1 MTAQSLTITIAGAR
15 LHDARGVPLAA
26 GGLVCTCEIPGEPR
40 SRFSTAGASPG
51 AEPAWN
57 YSSEISGVEAGD
69 ALEFQVLDQDGSP
82 LAGGKLQGSDF
93 YPQGFRGALPVAG
106 RGASGSL
113 AVLVSPVGCPATLP
127 APAAC
132 AETPCASPWSPEGTQ
147 DLQGFERTAAA
158 DPAHPYWNSA
168 PSPPLRLFSGDPR
181 FDAQDAEQACGQPL
195 QE

>member
-127 APAAC
+127 G
-132 AETPCASPWSPEGTQ
+132 ASTGESSP
-147 DLQGFERTAAA
+147 TA
-158 DPAHPYWNSA
+158 ST
-168 PSPPLRLFSGDPR
+168 LDPR
-181 FDAQDAEQACGQPL
+181 SSRSVRG
-195 QE
+195 